1 MVNGNPEPKANIL
14 IVDDIP
20 DTVQLLRDWLEIHNF
35 KTFGVT
41 SSLQALDVA
50 AQQKPDLILLDVMMP
65 KMDGMETC
73 RRLKANPQTASIP
86 IILVTAKNPSD
97 ARAEGMMAGAID
109 YITKPVNLSE
119 LVTRIET
126 ALATTTQA
134 PVDVQRLLEEVAHS
148 ALAILPSEMVW
159 LLGLDAEEQTLTSRI
174 LATTG
179 GQRIETDFLVTA
191 GNGQPVPKYSLQDT
205 TNLFCSTFITRK
217 TVVNTSTN
225 VLKDTS
231 STTPLFRATES
242 LRLNYLTVVPITVAG
257 KTSGVMVLGNIQPH
271 NMETPRATQIV
282 TALASQAA
290 IALDYSR
297 LISGLTDNE
306 REMRREQSFRQM
318 ILDTMSDGLV
328 VIDSK
333 GTVKYVNRR
342 LLRMTNYPKGYL
354 EGRSVGDLFHPD
366 DRVEVMTG
374 LLREG
379 ATTMKFDQ
387 RLMTR
392 ENRVIPVWL
401 TRSRAQ
407 TDELNNQ
414 VIVLSDMT
422 EQKQRES
429 ELERQTGRLQALNR
443 AAHAITSN
451 LSLHETLQNIL
462 HSAMEVVE
470 AQGASLFLFN
480 RENGDELV
488 VLAAVGSGSE
498 VMMGLHVPVGQGVA
512 GWVAR
517 EAKSQ
522 LVGDMT
528 VDPRFYR
535 GVDEQTGMN
544 TQSLVAVPLITA
556 ERVIGVIEVVN
567 KLNNGSFTEDDVHL
581 LESMAGTAAVSIVN
595 ARLFDETQ
603 RRVNELGTL
612 LNASAAASSTLQFNQ
627 VLQSI
632 AQKLADGLQVARCT
646 IMAWNAPQN
655 SLESLAEVCDIIWTE
670 INAPKRPLSREPL
683 TRASLSSGLPILAS
697 SLDPDLS
704 SENRIGLETLGMVSM
719 LAVPLWVQGQI
730 GGIINLYSTH
740 PRLAYT
746 DTDLNQV
753 NALLQSWQSAQPD
766 GGNLAT
772 AEESALK
779 TLAHR
784 LMMIA
789 DTCWITL
796 RIWTPG
802 NDYTSVIYEKGFAE
816 WTHSPGAALPIEGYP
831 TMRKVIQN
839 ADIFMGTLADFA
851 QDTAEVEWVTYRGG
865 QACLVVPLLERG
877 TAIGVVKMIDQNP
890 RVFDEGEVRLAQGI
904 ANVVSSAMENARLY
918 QSLDSRAKALES
930 AYKELQEA
938 DKAKDEFI
946 QNVSHELRTPL
957 ISVLGYGGLM
967 AEGEFGSINDQQR
980 DALNTIM
987 IKAQKLA
994 DIVEDIVSAQA
1005 SEARS
1010 FERTPVD
1017 LVPVLQGVLT
1027 KHAQRAQDSNLR
1039 FDVHFPQDIPPVL
1052 ADSKAVS
1059 NAFERLV
1066 DNAIKFGGND
1076 QSIEIGLQ
1084 NMEGP
1089 MIQIVVRDHGIG
1101 IDPSEHHKIF
1111 QRFYQVDGGAA
1122 RRYGGT
1128 GLGLAIAK
1136 AIVEGHGGRIGVKSK
1151 LNEGATFAFTLPK
1164 YTTLAGSS

>member
-1 MVNGNPEPKANIL
+1 MVNGKSEPKANIL

-20 DTVQLLRDWLEIHNF
+20 DTVQLLRDWLETHNF

-41 SSLQALDVA
+41 SSIQALDIA

-86 IILVTAKNPSD
+86 VILVTAKNPSD

-109 YITKPVNLSE
+109 YITKPVNLTE

-126 ALATTTQA
+126 ALATTSQS

-159 LLGLDAEEQTLTSRI
+159 LLGLDQEEKALTSRI

-179 GQRIETDFLVTA
+179 GQRVETDFLVAA
-191 GNGQPVPKYSLQDT
+191 GNGQSIPKYPLEDSE
-205 TNLFCSTFITRK
+205 NLFCSTFVTRK
-217 TVVNTSTN
+217 TAVNTKTTA
-225 VLKDTS
+225 LKDHL
-231 STTPLFRATES
+231 STEALFRATE
-242 LRLNYLTVVPITVAG
+242 LMRLNYLTIVPITVAG
-257 KTSGVMVLGNIQPH
+257 KTSGIMVLGSIQPH

-297 LISGLTDNE
+297 LITDLTDSE
-306 REMRREQSFRQM
+306 QEMRREQTFRQM

-333 GTVKYVNRR
+333 GIVKYVNRR
-342 LLRMTNYPKGYL
+342 LLRMTNYAKGYL

-366 DRVEVMTG
+366 DRIEVITG

-407 TDELNNQ
+407 SNELNNQ

-422 EQKQRES
+422 EQKQRET
-429 ELERQTGRLQALNR
+429 ELERQTSRLQALNR

-451 LSLHETLQNIL
+451 LSLHDTLQNIL

-480 RENGDELV
+480 RENGDELI

-528 VDPRFYR
+528 ADPRFYR
-535 GVDEQTGMN
+535 AVDEQTGMN
-544 TQSLVAVPLITA
+544 TQSLIAVPLITA
-556 ERVIGVIEVVN
+556 ERVIGVVEVVN
-567 KLNNGSFTEDDVHL
+567 KLNNGVFTEDDVHL
-581 LESMAGTAAVSIVN
+581 LEGMAGTAAVSIVN

-603 RRVNELGTL
+603 RRVKELGTL

-632 AQKLADGLQVARCT
+632 TQKLADGLQVARCT
-646 IMAWNAPQN
+646 IMSWNAPHN
-655 SLESLAEVCDIIWTE
+655 RLEALAEVCDVTWTE
-670 INAPKRPLSREPL
+670 ATAPHRLLSHEPL
-683 TRASLSSGLPILAS
+683 TRKSLISGTPVFGSVLDSKLAPE
-697 SLDPDLS
+697 D
-704 SENRIGLETLGMVSM
+704 RIGIEILGMVSM
-719 LAVPLWVQGQI
+719 LAVPMWGSNGIQGVV
-730 GGIINLYSTH
+730 NLYTTH
-740 PRLAYT
+740 PQSIYSDSHAT
-746 DTDLNQV
+746 QV
-753 NALLQSWQSAQPD
+753 NSLVQAWQSAQPD
-766 GGNLAT
+766 GGSLAT
-772 AEESALK
+772 VDETAMNNLINQ
-779 TLAHR
+779 
-784 LMMIA
+784 LMRIA
-789 DTCWITL
+789 RTSWVTL
-796 RIWTPG
+796 RRWTPG
-802 NDYTSVIYEKGFAE
+802 SDSTTIIREKGFAE
-816 WTHSPGAALPIEGYP
+816 WTQRPGVALPIERFP
-831 TMRKVIQN
+831 TMQKVIQN
-839 ADIFMGTLADFA
+839 VDICMGTVSDFS
-851 QDTAEVEWVTYRGG
+851 DDPAEVEWISYRGG
-865 QACLVVPLLERG
+865 QSSLVVPLVERG
-877 TAIGVVKMIDQNP
+877 TAVGVVKMIDQNE
-890 RVFDEGEVRLAQGI
+890 RIFDEGEVRLAQGI

-930 AYKELQEA
+930 AYNELREA

-967 AEGEFGSINDQQR
+967 AEGEFGPINDQQK
-980 DALNTIM
+980 DALDTVM
-987 IKAQKLA
+987 LKAQKLA
-994 DIVEDIVSAQA
+994 DIVEDIVSVQA
-1005 SEARS
+1005 SENRS
-1010 FERTPVD
+1010 FDRKPVD
-1017 LVPVLQGVLT
+1017 LVPVLQGIIS
-1027 KHAQRAQDSNLR
+1027 KHAQRAQDAGLR
-1039 FDVHFPQDIPPVL
+1039 FDVHMPKDSAPVL
-1052 ADSKAVS
+1052 ADSKAIS
-1059 NAFERLV
+1059 DAFEKLI
-1066 DNAIKFGGND
+1066 DNSIKFGGSD
-1076 QSIEIGLQ
+1076 QKIEVTLQ
-1084 NMEGP
+1084 NTDGP
-1089 MIQIVVRDHGIG
+1089 MVQVIVQDHGIG

-1111 QRFYQVDGGAA
+1111 QRFYQVDGGST

-1136 AIVEGHGGRIGVKSK
+1136 AIIEGHGGRIGVKSK
-1151 LNEGATFAFTLPK
+1151 LNEGAAFAFTVPK
-1164 YTTLAGSS
+1164 YTTMVGTT